1 MSSLFGGRSKGLGRK
16 GGHHPRP
23 GLPAVNL
30 LSQSA
35 FDRLTVRALRQRFA
49 AGAVALAVVVGA
61 GWGIQHVRVG
71 EAHKMVEVEQAQT
84 TRLYSETQALAP
96 VRSFVS
102 GVGAQEKTVES
113 AMSQEIYFS
122 EVLDGVRA
130 ASPAG
135 AQLQA
140 LSVTLANTDGTT
152 TTTTSGAGGSA
163 CPGPDPFDTKT
174 VVGCVTLS
182 GTAATRAEVG
192 QLVINLGDSDLF
204 VEPFINTTTT
214 ADSADVS
221 FSGSVGLSPKVYSKR
236 YADLAAAMQGGS

>member
-1 MSSLFGGRSKGLGRK
+1 VTGFTSGLPGRK
-16 GGHHPRP
+16 GGSHPRP
-23 GLPAVNL
+23 GLPTVNL

-49 AGAVALAVVVGA
+49 AGAAVLALVVGA

-71 EAHKMVEVEQAQT
+71 EAQKMVEVEQAQT
-84 TRLYSETQALAP
+84 TRLSAETQALAP

-102 GVGAQEKTVES
+102 GVGAQVQTVQT

-122 EVLDGVRA
+122 EVLDGIRA

-140 LSVTLANTDGTT
+140 LSVTLASTDGTT
-152 TTTTSGAGGSA
+152 TTTTSGTAGGSA

-182 GTAATRAEVG
+182 GTAASRAEVG
-192 QLVINLGDSDLF
+192 QLVVNLGDSDLF

-236 YADLAAAMQGGS
+236 YAELADSLQGGS